1 MQAEKL
7 EVKLFLRHL
16 LHAKLYLIHRE
27 DKITP
32 RIGYVGSSNLT
43 FSGLSGQGELNVEV
57 TDRDDT
63 KKLEEWFIERW
74 RIIFL
79 SIFLK
84 T

>member
-1 MQAEKL
+1 MAHEFREQLTYGVPTARDEASLKRLKAQLQAEKL

-43 FSGLSGQGELNVEV
+43 FSGLSGQG
-57 TDRDDT
+57 
-63 KKLEEWFIERW
+63 
-74 RIIFL
+74 
-79 SIFLK
+79 
-84 T
+84 